1 MHRWTMKELETWS
14 DRQILRVILTDRKE
28 SLTNP
33 YSPLSQKIDELHSK
47 LSDPNYQLGKNTIYK
62 TETVIKDVQ

>member
-1 MHRWTMKELETWS
+1 MHRWTIKELNTWS

-33 YSPLSQKIDELHSK
+33 YSPLSQKIDELHTK
-47 LSDPNYQLGKNTIYK
+47 ISDPDYQLDRNIIYK
-62 TETVIKDVQ
+62 KETVIRDVR

>member
-1 MHRWTMKELETWS
+1 MHRWTIKELNTWS
-14 DRQILRVILTDRKE
+14 DRQILRVILMERKE

-47 LSDPNYQLGKNTIYK
+47 LSDNSL
-62 TETVIKDVQ
+62 VMV